1 MNTIIGNTEFL
12 NRLGSSDFESWLN
25 VQKAYQEYA
34 MSEDIFEVGFNNNT
48 GYVYI
53 ALENG
58 VQIASCFGQSVD
70 YIVTDY
76 DNGEEHF
83 FDTYIEAYDKQESF
97 NL

>member
-1 MNTIIGNTEFL
+1 MNTIFSNIEFV
-12 NRLGSSDFESWLN
+12 NSLGSSDFESWIN
-25 VQKAYQEYA
+25 VQKAYRENA
-34 MSEDIFEVGFNNNT
+34 FSEEIFEVGFNTHT